1 MAGQIVMEGFLD
13 LRLRPWV
20 RRLLTRLLAIGPAVA
35 VAAMYGEQGVE
46 SLLIFSQ
53 VILSM
58 QLPFAVIPLMLF
70 AGDRS
75 RLGGLVA
82 PRWQLVLGWASAA
95 LILALNVKLL
105 ADVALG
111 G

>member
-1 MAGQIVMEGFLD
+1 
-13 LRLRPWV
+13 
-20 RRLLTRLLAIGPAVA
+20 
-35 VAAMYGEQGVE
+35 
-46 SLLIFSQ
+46 
-53 VILSM
+53 
-58 QLPFAVIPLMLF
+58 MLF
-70 AGDRS
+70 AGDRR